1 MRSSPQKATRS
12 ASDLATRGAR
22 MCCSWAFLKT
32 TGFMCPKGGA
42 GRWAPASRWTLET
55 KMENRSHD
63 SSPRASFVSTGRDPF
78 LCESAGGFLFG
89 GKRV

>member
-12 ASDLATRGAR
+12 ASDLAARGAR

-42 GRWAPASRWTLET
+42 GQSAPASRWDVGDKNGKPVARLFTASLFRFDRA
-55 KMENRSHD
+55 RSF
-63 SSPRASFVSTGRDPF
+63 SM
-78 LCESAGGFLFG
+78 
-89 GKRV
+89 